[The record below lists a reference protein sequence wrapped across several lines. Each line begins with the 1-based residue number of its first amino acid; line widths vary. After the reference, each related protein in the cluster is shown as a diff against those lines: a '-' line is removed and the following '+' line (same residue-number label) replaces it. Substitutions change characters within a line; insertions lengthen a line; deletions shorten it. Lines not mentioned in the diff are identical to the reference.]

1 MRQDDESFA
10 NVEGNNAVK
19 TNRTRLGRRSQ
30 KKNETLKEYL
40 YILMEIAK
48 PIELE
53 DENLIEYFV
62 NGLPDSRT
70 NKALLFQA
78 KTMRQ
83 LKVQI
88 VAYEKM
94 RGSSK

>member
-70 NKALLFQA
+70 NKALLFLA

>member
-10 NVEGNNAVK
+10 NVEGNNAVQ

-78 KTMRQ
+78 KTMKQ